1 MSMIGNYRRISAA
14 ALDAL
19 LAAPETLAS
28 ILYPSDRRGAD
39 RALDVDKTWH
49 LIHFLLNGD
58 PWLGDWPLF
67 GAVLGGTEVSDEE
80 VGYGPA
86 RYLRPAEVAD
96 VAAALDP
103 ITPEVLWSRFD
114 AAAAESA
121 EIYPVPW
128 AGGTDD
134 QAYVT
139 EYYAHLRAFFAAA
152 ARSGDA
158 VLLYLN

>member
-1 MSMIGNYRRISAA
+1 MSMIGNYRRIPAA

-19 LAAPETLAS
+19 LAAPGTLAS
-28 ILYPSDRRGAD
+28 VLYPRGRQGAD
-39 RALDVDKTWH
+39 RHLDLDKTWH

-58 PWLGDWPLF
+58 AWQGAWPLF
-67 GAVLGGTEVSDEE
+67 GAVLGGTEVSDED

-86 RYLRPAEVAD
+86 RYLRPAEVAE

-128 AGGTDD
+128 AGGADD
-134 QAYVT
+134 QEYVT
-139 EYYAHLRAFFAAA
+139 AYYAHLRAFFATA
-152 ARSGDA
+152 ARAGDA
-158 VLLYLN
+158 VLVYIN